1 MCSQQ
6 PQVVEV
12 TVVLQVALKLLQRQR
27 WFEELP
33 VAVIWEVIV
42 HEESWV
48 SQKVKLVVSGRRRKR

>member
-6 PQVVEV
+6 PQVVKV

-42 HEESWV
+42 HEESRV

>member
-33 VAVIWEVIV
+33 VAVIWEVSV
-42 HEESWV
+42 HEESRV